1 MFDFWTGAEDLPV
14 YGFLIRAF
22 IVYIYIFILIKLLGQ
37 RSMVAINPIDFIFG
51 VIIGD
56 IVGEPLSGG
65 DMPLGG
71 PLAAATLIGGLHLG
85 LSYVALKT
93 PRFRR
98 VIEEEPIIIIEKGQI
113 LTKQL
118 RKAMITVES
127 LLMDLRLKDAGDLT
141 EVDYAILEPNGQIS
155 VIKKS
160 KYDPLTPDDMMKD
173 PPSKGYP
180 SVLILDGRIIRANVE
195 RFGTLQWLDEQI
207 REKGFRNYTDVFL
220 LTCDENGQIYA
231 SGKEA

>member
-1 MFDFWTGAEDLPV
+1 
-14 YGFLIRAF
+14 
-22 IVYIYIFILIKLLGQ
+22 
-37 RSMVAINPIDFIFG
+37 MVAINPIDFIFG